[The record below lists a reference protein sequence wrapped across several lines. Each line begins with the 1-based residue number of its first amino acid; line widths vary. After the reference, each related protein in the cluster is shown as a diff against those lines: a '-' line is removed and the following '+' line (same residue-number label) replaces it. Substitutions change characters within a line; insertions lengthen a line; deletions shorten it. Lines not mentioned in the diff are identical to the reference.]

1 MQNMELLEKIF
12 KGRRALLKRQIL
24 ECALIEFL
32 CTGIAATTIEM
43 IRDQADTSI
52 GAIYHHFKNKEGIIA
67 ALYIA
72 ALTDQSEQRLQA
84 LSQVQGIEQGIQA
97 VIQSYIDWVVAYPD
111 FARFL
116 YAAHH
121 TVQNSDFKE
130 ELQQSNQQRN
140 QDLKQWLAQQADI
153 SQLQAVPLEL
163 LISLIIGFT
172 ESYCRSW
179 LSGRVHTFPKYYAA
193 ALAKSAWQSIQ
204 HFQESEAAKIN

>member
-1 MQNMELLEKIF
+1 M
-12 KGRRALLKRQIL
+12 
-24 ECALIEFL
+24 
-32 CTGIAATTIEM
+32 
-43 IRDQADTSI
+43 
-52 GAIYHHFKNKEGIIA
+52 
-67 ALYIA
+67 
-72 ALTDQSEQRLQA
+72 
-84 LSQVQGIEQGIQA
+84 
-97 VIQSYIDWVVAYPD
+97 IQSYIDWVVAYPD

-163 LISLIIGFT
+163 LISLIIGST

-179 LSGRVHTFPKYYAA
+179 LSGRVHTSPKYYAA

>member
-1 MQNMELLEKIF
+1 MELLERIF

-24 ECALIEFL
+24 ECALTEFL
-32 CTGIAATTIEM
+32 RTGIAATTIEM

-67 ALYIA
+67 ALYIS

-116 YAAHH
+116 YAAHY
-121 TVQNSDFKE
+121 TVQSSDFKK

-140 QDLKQWLAQQADI
+140 QELKQWLAQQADI
-153 SQLQAVPLEL
+153 GQLQAVPLEL
-163 LISLIIGFT
+163 LISLIIGPT

-179 LSGRVHTFPKYYAA
+179 LSGRVHASPKHYAA
-193 ALAKSAWQSIQ
+193 ALAKSAWKSIQ
-204 HFQESEAAKIN
+204 HFQESKTVKID

>member
-1 MQNMELLEKIF
+1 MQNMELLERIF

-24 ECALIEFL
+24 EYALTEFL
-32 CTGIAATTIEM
+32 RTGIAATTIEM

-72 ALTDQSEQRLQA
+72 ALTDQSTQRLQA
-84 LSQVQGIEQGIQA
+84 LSQVQGIERGIQA

-116 YAAHH
+116 YAAHY
-121 TVQNSDFKE
+121 TVQSSDFKK

-140 QDLKQWLAQQADI
+140 QELKQWLAQQADI
-153 SQLQAVPLEL
+153 GQLQAVPLEL
-163 LISLIIGFT
+163 LMSLIIGPT

-179 LSGRVHTFPKYYAA
+179 LSGRVHASPKHYAA
-193 ALAKSAWQSIQ
+193 ALAKSAWKSIQ
-204 HFQESEAAKIN
+204 HFQESKTVKID

>member
-1 MQNMELLEKIF
+1 MELLERIF

-24 ECALIEFL
+24 ECALTEFL
-32 CTGIAATTIEM
+32 RTGIAATTIEM

-67 ALYIA
+67 ALYIS

-84 LSQVQGIEQGIQA
+84 LSQVQGIERGIQA

-140 QDLKQWLAQQADI
+140 QELKQWLAQQADI
-153 SQLQAVPLEL
+153 SQLQAIPLEL
-163 LISLIIGFT
+163 LMSLIIGPT
-172 ESYCRSW
+172 ESYCWSW
-179 LSGRVHTFPKYYAA
+179 LSSRVHASPKHYAA
-193 ALAKSAWQSIQ
+193 ALAKSAWKSIQ
-204 HFQESEAAKIN
+204 HFQESKTVKID

>member
-1 MQNMELLEKIF
+1 MQNMELLERIF

-24 ECALIEFL
+24 ECSLTEFL
-32 CTGIAATTIEM
+32 RTGIAATTIEM

-67 ALYIA
+67 ALYIS

-121 TVQNSDFKE
+121 TVQSSDFKK

-140 QDLKQWLAQQADI
+140 QE
-153 SQLQAVPLEL
+153 LQAVPLEL
-163 LISLIIGFT
+163 LMSLIIGPT

-179 LSGRVHTFPKYYAA
+179 LSDRVHTSPKYYAA

-204 HFQESEAAKIN
+204 HFQESEATKID

>member
-1 MQNMELLEKIF
+1 MQNMELLERIF

-24 ECALIEFL
+24 ECALTEFL
-32 CTGIAATTIEM
+32 RTGIAATTIEM

-67 ALYIA
+67 ALYIS

-116 YAAHH
+116 YAAHY
-121 TVQNSDFKE
+121 TVQSSDFKK

-140 QDLKQWLAQQADI
+140 QELKQWLAQQADI
-153 SQLQAVPLEL
+153 GQLQAVPLEL
-163 LISLIIGFT
+163 LISLIIGPT

-179 LSGRVHTFPKYYAA
+179 LSGRVHASPKHYAA
-193 ALAKSAWQSIQ
+193 ALAKSAWKSIQ
-204 HFQESEAAKIN
+204 HFQESKTVKID

>member
-1 MQNMELLEKIF
+1 MQNMELLERIF

-24 ECALIEFL
+24 EYALTEFL
-32 CTGIAATTIEM
+32 RTGIAATTIEM

-67 ALYIA
+67 ALYIS
-72 ALTDQSEQRLQA
+72 ALTDQSEQ

-116 YAAHH
+116 YAAHY
-121 TVQNSDFKE
+121 TVQSSDFKK

-140 QDLKQWLAQQADI
+140 QELKQWLAQQADI
-153 SQLQAVPLEL
+153 GQLQAVPLEL
-163 LISLIIGFT
+163 LMSLIIGPT

-179 LSGRVHTFPKYYAA
+179 LSGRVHASPKHYAA
-193 ALAKSAWQSIQ
+193 ALAKSAWKSIQ
-204 HFQESEAAKIN
+204 HFQESKTVKID

>member
-1 MQNMELLEKIF
+1 MQNMELLERIF

-24 ECALIEFL
+24 ECALTEFL
-32 CTGIAATTIEM
+32 RTGIAATTIEM

-67 ALYIA
+67 ALYIS

-116 YAAHH
+116 YAAHY
-121 TVQNSDFKE
+121 TVQSSDFKK

-140 QDLKQWLAQQADI
+140 QELKQWLAQQADI
-153 SQLQAVPLEL
+153 GQLQAVPLEL
-163 LISLIIGFT
+163 LMSLIIGPT

-179 LSGRVHTFPKYYAA
+179 LSGRVHASPKHYAA
-193 ALAKSAWQSIQ
+193 ALAKSAWKSIQ
-204 HFQESEAAKIN
+204 HFQESKTVKID

>member
-1 MQNMELLEKIF
+1 MELLERIF

-24 ECALIEFL
+24 ECALTEFL
-32 CTGIAATTIEM
+32 RTGIAATTIEM

-72 ALTDQSEQRLQA
+72 ALTDQSTQRLQA
-84 LSQVQGIEQGIQA
+84 LSQVQGIEQGIEA

-116 YAAHH
+116 YATHH

-140 QDLKQWLAQQADI
+140 QELKQWLA
-153 SQLQAVPLEL
+153 
-163 LISLIIGFT
+163 
-172 ESYCRSW
+172 
-179 LSGRVHTFPKYYAA
+179 
-193 ALAKSAWQSIQ
+193 
-204 HFQESEAAKIN
+204 

>member
-1 MQNMELLEKIF
+1 MQNIELLERIF

-24 ECALIEFL
+24 ECALTEFL
-32 CTGIAATTIEM
+32 RTGIAATTIEM

-121 TVQNSDFKE
+121 TVQSSDFKK

-140 QDLKQWLAQQADI
+140 QELKQWLAQQADI

-163 LISLIIGFT
+163 LMSLIIGPT

-179 LSGRVHTFPKYYAA
+179 LSSRVHASPKHYAA

-204 HFQESEAAKIN
+204 HFQESESTKID

>member
-1 MQNMELLEKIF
+1 MQNMELLERIF

-24 ECALIEFL
+24 ECALTEFL
-32 CTGIAATTIEM
+32 RTGIAATTIEM

-67 ALYIA
+67 ALYIS

-84 LSQVQGIEQGIQA
+84 LSQVQGVEQGIQA

-116 YAAHH
+116 YAAHY
-121 TVQNSDFKE
+121 TVQSSDFKK

-140 QDLKQWLAQQADI
+140 QGLKQWLAQQADI
-153 SQLQAVPLEL
+153 GQLQAVPLEL
-163 LISLIIGFT
+163 LMSLIIGPT

-179 LSGRVHTFPKYYAA
+179 LSSRVHTSPKHYAA
-193 ALAKSAWQSIQ
+193 ALAKSVWQSIQ
-204 HFQESEAAKIN
+204 YFQESESAKID

>member
-1 MQNMELLEKIF
+1 MQNMELLERIF

-24 ECALIEFL
+24 ECALTEFL
-32 CTGIAATTIEM
+32 RTGIAATTIEM

-67 ALYIA
+67 ALYIS
-72 ALTDQSEQRLQA
+72 ALTDQSEQ

-116 YAAHH
+116 YAAHY
-121 TVQNSDFKE
+121 TVQSSDFKK

-140 QDLKQWLAQQADI
+140 QELKQWLAQQADI
-153 SQLQAVPLEL
+153 GQLQAVPLEL
-163 LISLIIGFT
+163 LMSLIIGPT

-179 LSGRVHTFPKYYAA
+179 LSGRVHASPKHYAA
-193 ALAKSAWQSIQ
+193 ALAKSAWKSIQ
-204 HFQESEAAKIN
+204 HFQESKTVKID

>member
-1 MQNMELLEKIF
+1 MQNMELLERIF

-24 ECALIEFL
+24 ECALTEFL
-32 CTGIAATTIEM
+32 RTGIAATTIEM

-67 ALYIA
+67 ALYIS

-116 YAAHH
+116 YAAHY
-121 TVQNSDFKE
+121 TVQSSDFKK

-140 QDLKQWLAQQADI
+140 QELKQWLAQQADI
-153 SQLQAVPLEL
+153 GQLQAVPLEL
-163 LISLIIGFT
+163 LMSLIIGPT

-179 LSGRVHTFPKYYAA
+179 LAGRVHTFPKHCTA

-204 HFQESEAAKIN
+204 HFQESESAKID

>member
-1 MQNMELLEKIF
+1 MQNMELLERIF

-24 ECALIEFL
+24 ECALTEFL
-32 CTGIAATTIEM
+32 RTGIAATTIEM

-67 ALYIA
+67 ALYIS

-116 YAAHH
+116 YAAHY
-121 TVQNSDFKE
+121 TVQSSDFKK

-140 QDLKQWLAQQADI
+140 QELKQWLAQQADI
-153 SQLQAVPLEL
+153 GQLQAVPLEL
-163 LISLIIGFT
+163 LISLIIGPT

-179 LSGRVHTFPKYYAA
+179 LSGRVHASPKHYAA
-193 ALAKSAWQSIQ
+193 ALAKSAWKSIQ
-204 HFQESEAAKIN
+204 HFQEIKTVKID

>member
-1 MQNMELLEKIF
+1 MQNMELLERIF

-24 ECALIEFL
+24 ECALTEFL
-32 CTGIAATTIEM
+32 RTGIAATTIEM

-67 ALYIA
+67 ALYIS

-116 YAAHH
+116 YAAHY
-121 TVQNSDFKE
+121 TVQSSDFKK

-140 QDLKQWLAQQADI
+140 QELKQWLAQQADI
-153 SQLQAVPLEL
+153 SQLQAIPLEL
-163 LISLIIGFT
+163 LMSLIIGPT

-179 LSGRVHTFPKYYAA
+179 LSGRVQTSPKHYTT

-204 HFQESEAAKIN
+204 HFQESESTKID

>member
-1 MQNMELLEKIF
+1 LT
-12 KGRRALLKRQIL
+12 
-24 ECALIEFL
+24 EFL
-32 CTGIAATTIEM
+32 RTGVAATTIEM

-67 ALYIA
+67 ALYIS

-121 TVQNSDFKE
+121 TVQSSDFKK

-140 QDLKQWLAQQADI
+140 QDLKQWLAQQIDAN
-153 SQLQAVPLEL
+153 QLQAVPLEL
-163 LISLIIGFT
+163 LMSLIIGPT

-179 LSGRVHTFPKYYAA
+179 LSGRVQTSPKHYAA
-193 ALAKSAWQSIQ
+193 ALAKSAWKSIQ
-204 HFQESEAAKIN
+204 HFQESEFAKID